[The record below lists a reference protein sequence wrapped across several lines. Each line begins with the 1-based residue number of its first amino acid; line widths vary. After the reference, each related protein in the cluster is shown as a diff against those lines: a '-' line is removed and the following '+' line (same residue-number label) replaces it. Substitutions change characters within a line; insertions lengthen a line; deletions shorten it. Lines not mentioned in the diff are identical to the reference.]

1 MAAASGPGD
10 AELDLDLTV
19 GQAPG
24 DEQEDLA
31 LAGREGLDLTRP
43 GATGGVGRRR
53 ARHAGHEAGQHLG
66 AEQRLPLMDGA
77 HGVNE
82 GLGVSILEQEAA
94 GAGAQGAQNVVVNL
108 EHGEDEDARGRER
121 RVGADPSGGLD
132 AGQARHL
139 DVHEDD
145 VGEQLGGQ
153 GDRTGTVLG
162 QADDAHAGLGL
173 EQGGQGGAQEGLVLG
188 DEDPDG
194 GAGSLVGLVGRRV
207 AGVRHGLPLSLLGSV
222 SGDSL
227 AGLRSGPVLSPE
239 PRGLLVGPAA
249 SSVGMGRMASTA
261 KPGASA
267 RGPAVRVPPSA
278 VRVS

>member
-1 MAAASGPGD
+1 
-10 AELDLDLTV
+10 
-19 GQAPG
+19 
-24 DEQEDLA
+24 
-31 LAGREGLDLTRP
+31 
-43 GATGGVGRRR
+43 
-53 ARHAGHEAGQHLG
+53 
-66 AEQRLPLMDGA
+66 MDGA

-82 GLGVSILEQEAA
+82 GLRVGVLEQEAA
-94 GAGAQGAQNVVVNL
+94 GAGAQGSQDVVVDL

-145 VGEQLGGQ
+145 VRAQLGGQ

-173 EQGGQGGAQEGLVLG
+173 EQGRQGGAQEGLVLG

-194 GAGSLVGLVGRRV
+194 GTGRPAGLVGRRT
-207 AGVRHGLPLSLLGSV
+207 GGIRHGLPLSLLGSV

-239 PRGLLVGPAA
+239 PRVLLVAPAA